1 MNYLEITFCICSYI
15 TFGVL
20 TDIVTVAPFI
30 KEYNETK
37 TNKIPLSAII
47 IILFVALFTYP
58 LFVMIILIRL
68 IINSLK
74 KYFNLN

>member
-15 TFGVL
+15 TLGILMNIAV
-20 TDIVTVAPFI
+20 VAPFI

-37 TNKIPLSAII
+37 TKKISLPLII
-47 IILFVALFTYP
+47 IILFIILFTYP
-58 LFVMIILIRL
+58 LFIIIVLVKIMIDD
-68 IINSLK
+68 LK